1 MNSEPKQIR
10 RGRAKGDTIH
20 ACKKVY
26 DLQGGGFLKKK
37 KNRNRIQKLIFS
49 RFIVTAFFLILQIV
63 LLSAIYGW
71 LKNYNHVTLTIMTT
85 LSIILGVFLLNGRE
99 NPAYKAEWILLIAI
113 FPVFG
118 TFLYFYIRLNI
129 GTTMPKKL
137 LGEIITETKPYAVSE
152 TETRKQLGASELRIG
167 RLATYLEDVGGYPAY
182 AGDEVTYYS
191 LGDHIAK
198 PIMEALESAKK
209 FIFLEFFIIKEGH
222 FWDSVLEVLERK
234 AAEGVEVRLLY
245 DGMGCLGTIPEDY
258 YNILRQ
264 KGINARA
271 YAEIRPFLST
281 AYNNRDHRKV
291 LVVDNTVAF
300 TGGFNLA
307 DEYTNEETCFGH
319 WKDTGV
325 RVEGKAV
332 NSFTMMFLQMWN
344 SVFVQYRAPELYQN
358 YMYRPNTESV
368 GKAVAEVSGEQAE
381 QEDTAKPQ
389 EEENDKELV
398 MQELSAGQGAA
409 SAKAMAEQLE
419 KVDTILAKVLPE
431 QEEKESSQKV
441 LTEQED
447 EDVGQCRTALAAQEA
462 AEKSENMQSDEK
474 KQGSFVIPYGDGPHQ
489 QEEVAENVYIDI
501 ISHARRYVY
510 IMTPY
515 LMMTDEMKR
524 CICYAAKSGV
534 DVGIVVP
541 HIPDKKGIFAVT
553 RSNYPELLEAS
564 VKMYEYTPGFVH
576 AKMIVADDEIAVVG
590 TINFDFR
597 SLFLHYECGA
607 LFYQHPVIS
616 DIKKDFDETMEQS
629 QCMSREDYN
638 RISPFKRLEGW
649 ILRIIAPIL

>member
-1 MNSEPKQIR
+1 M
-10 RGRAKGDTIH
+10 
-20 ACKKVY
+20 
-26 DLQGGGFLKKK
+26 KKK
-37 KNRNRIQKLIFS
+37 KNRIQKLIFS

-137 LGEIITETKPYAVSE
+137 LGEIIRETKPYAVSE
-152 TETRKQLGASELRIG
+152 IETRKKLGASELRIG

-198 PIMEALESAKK
+198 PIIEALENAKK

-222 FWDSVLEVLERK
+222 FWGSVLEVLERK

-258 YNILRQ
+258 YNVLRQ
-264 KGINARA
+264 KGINARS

-291 LVVDNTVAF
+291 LVVDNKVAF

-319 WKDTGV
+319 WKDTGI

-344 SVFVQYRAPELYQN
+344 SVFVQYRAPEMYQN
-358 YMYRPNTESV
+358 YMYLPNAESGV
-368 GKAVAEVSGEQAE
+368 KAVAEVSGEQAE
-381 QEDTAKPQ
+381 QEDVAKPQ
-389 EEENDKELV
+389 EEENDKEPV
-398 MQELSAGQGAA
+398 TQELSARQGAA

-431 QEEKESSQKV
+431 QEEKESLQRTLVEQADTGKSQTELPKKETRENSQK
-441 LTEQED
+441 EF
-447 EDVGQCRTALAAQEA
+447 AAQ
-462 AEKSENMQSDEK
+462 ND
-474 KQGSFVIPYGDGPHQ
+474 GFVIPYGDGPHQ
-489 QEEVAENVYIDI
+489 HEEVAENVYMDI

-534 DVGIVVP
+534 DVGIIVP

-553 RSNYPELLEAS
+553 RSNYPELLEAG

-616 DIKKDFDETMEQS
+616 EIKKDFDETMEQS
-629 QCMSREDYN
+629 QCMAREDYN
-638 RISPFKRLEGW
+638 RLSPFKRLEGW

>member
-1 MNSEPKQIR
+1 M
-10 RGRAKGDTIH
+10 
-20 ACKKVY
+20 
-26 DLQGGGFLKKK
+26 KKK
-37 KNRNRIQKLIFS
+37 KNRIQKLIFS

-137 LGEIITETKPYAVSE
+137 LGEIIRETKPYAVSE
-152 TETRKQLGASELRIG
+152 TEARKKLGASELRIG

-182 AGDEVTYYS
+182 AGNEVTYYS

-198 PIMEALESAKK
+198 PIIEALENAKK

-258 YNILRQ
+258 YNVLRQ
-264 KGINARA
+264 KGINARS

-291 LVVDNTVAF
+291 LVVDNKVAF

-319 WKDTGV
+319 WKDTGI

-344 SVFVQYRAPELYQN
+344 SVFVQYRAPEMYQN
-358 YMYRPNTESV
+358 YMYLPNAES
-368 GKAVAEVSGEQAE
+368 GAKAGAEDSGEQAV

-389 EEENDKELV
+389 EEENVKEPV
-398 MQELSAGQGAA
+398 TQELSAGQGAA

-431 QEEKESSQKV
+431 QGDKEDSQQAISEQLHDEDSQK
-441 LTEQED
+441 D
-447 EDVGQCRTALAAQEA
+447 GMGRPGDDGN
-462 AEKSENMQSDEK
+462 AELSRNS
-474 KQGSFVIPYGDGPHQ
+474 GFVIPYGDGPHQ
-489 QEEVAENVYIDI
+489 HEEVAENVYIDI

-515 LMMTDEMKR
+515 LMMTDEMKK

-534 DVGIVVP
+534 DVGIIVP

-553 RSNYPELLEAS
+553 RSNYPELMEAG

-629 QCMSREDYN
+629 QGMTLEDYKK
-638 RISPFKRLEGW
+638 ISPVKRLEGW
-649 ILRIIAPIL
+649 VLRIIAPIL

>member
-1 MNSEPKQIR
+1 
-10 RGRAKGDTIH
+10 
-20 ACKKVY
+20 
-26 DLQGGGFLKKK
+26 
-37 KNRNRIQKLIFS
+37 
-49 RFIVTAFFLILQIV
+49 
-63 LLSAIYGW
+63 
-71 LKNYNHVTLTIMTT
+71 
-85 LSIILGVFLLNGRE
+85 
-99 NPAYKAEWILLIAI
+99 
-113 FPVFG
+113 
-118 TFLYFYIRLNI
+118 
-129 GTTMPKKL
+129 MPKKL
-137 LGEIITETKPYAVSE
+137 LGEIIRETKPYAVSE
-152 TETRKQLGASELRIG
+152 TEARKKLGASELRIG

-182 AGDEVTYYS
+182 AGNEVTYYS

-198 PIMEALESAKK
+198 PIIEALENAKK

-258 YNILRQ
+258 YNVLRQ
-264 KGINARA
+264 KGINARS

-291 LVVDNTVAF
+291 LVVDNKVAF

-319 WKDTGV
+319 WKDTGI

-344 SVFVQYRAPELYQN
+344 SVFVQYRAPEMYQN
-358 YMYRPNTESV
+358 YMYLPNAES
-368 GKAVAEVSGEQAE
+368 GAKAGAEDSGEQAV

-389 EEENDKELV
+389 EEENVKEPV
-398 MQELSAGQGAA
+398 TQELSAGQGAA

-431 QEEKESSQKV
+431 QGDKEDSQQAISEQLHDEDSQK
-441 LTEQED
+441 D
-447 EDVGQCRTALAAQEA
+447 GMGRPGDDGN
-462 AEKSENMQSDEK
+462 AELSRNS
-474 KQGSFVIPYGDGPHQ
+474 GFVIPYGDGPHQ
-489 QEEVAENVYIDI
+489 HEEVAENVYIDI

-515 LMMTDEMKR
+515 LMMTDEMKK

-534 DVGIVVP
+534 DVGIIVP

-553 RSNYPELLEAS
+553 RSNYPELMEAG

-629 QCMSREDYN
+629 QGMTLEDYKK
-638 RISPFKRLEGW
+638 ISPVKRLEGW
-649 ILRIIAPIL
+649 VLRIIAPIL